1 MDILATLNPAQKQAV
16 QATGGPMLILAGPG
30 SGKTRVITHRIA
42 YMVTSCGV
50 APYHIMALTFTNK
63 AAREMR
69 NRLELLLGQDS
80 SGLTLGTFHAV
91 CSRILHREGRS
102 MGLDSRFS
110 IYDEEDQVNVVKQV
124 LQTLNLDAKKFP
136 PQTLRAAISQ
146 AKSQLVDS
154 EEYAQQVDSYFK
166 EIVSRVYYQYQ
177 QRLGQVQAVDFDD
190 LLVKTVKL
198 FRDHPDILSRYQERY
213 THVLVDEFQDTNIAQ
228 YVLLKQ
234 LAGRNS
240 DICVVGDPDQSIY
253 SWRFADLR
261 NIFSFEADYP
271 QAQVVLL
278 EQNYRSTKNI
288 LGVASDIISAN
299 VQRKTMHLR
308 TENEEGPMVTI
319 VENENEGE
327 EAQRVVNEIQRLV
340 DHESLSFRDC
350 AVMYRVNAQS
360 RVLEDY
366 FVRYGMPYKLVGG
379 VRFYQRRE
387 VKDVIAYLRVVNNRH
402 DDVSLARIINIPGRG
417 IGVKTL
423 SLLRGYAQSEGIS
436 LYQALG
442 RLLEQKE
449 FSSHIAQSAMGFLS
463 LMESLIARG
472 HQLDLAHLIDE
483 VIQQT
488 GYREYLMGQE
498 GGGDKWENVMELRSV
513 ALEYDELPPEEALAA
528 MLDRVSL
535 ATELDGLDDRA
546 DVVTLITL
554 HQAKG
559 LEFPAVF
566 ITGMEEGL
574 LPHRKAFLS
583 LEEME
588 EERRLCYVG
597 VTRAEKYL
605 YLLRSYRRNLFGRSV
620 ANPPSRFL
628 RDVSPHLANLVT
640 ARGLWQETK
649 RRTSRPEPQL
659 PAISEEWRVGEHVHH
674 RKFGDGIVMNCLP
687 ENGDCIISVAFKE
700 VGVKKL
706 LLSLTPMEKII
717 PNFEYNDGDD
727 SAEASDGQDVW
738 S

>member
-80 SGLTLGTFHAV
+80 SGLTLGTFHAI
-91 CSRILHREGRS
+91 CSRILHREGRA
-102 MGLDSRFS
+102 MGLDSRFA
-110 IYDEEDQVNVVKQV
+110 IYDEEDQLSVVKQV
-124 LQTLNLDAKKFP
+124 LQALNLDAKKFP
-136 PQTLRAAISQ
+136 PQALRAAISQ
-146 AKSQLVDS
+146 AKSQLVDP
-154 EEYAQQVDSYFK
+154 EEYAQHVDSYFE

-234 LAGRNS
+234 LAGRNP

-253 SWRFADLR
+253 SWRSADLR
-261 NIFSFEADYP
+261 NIFSFESDYP

-288 LGVASDIISAN
+288 LSVASDIISAN
-299 VQRKTMHLR
+299 VQRKSMHLR
-308 TENEEGPMVTI
+308 TENEEGPRVTI

-360 RVLEDY
+360 RVLEDS

-417 IGVKTL
+417 IGIKTL
-423 SLLRGYAQSEGIS
+423 SLLRGCAQSEDIS

-442 RLLEQKE
+442 RLLERKE
-449 FSSHIAQSAMGFLS
+449 FSSHIAQSALAFLS

-472 HQLDLAHLIDE
+472 HQLDLAQLIDE
-483 VIQQT
+483 ILQQT

-498 GGGDKWENVMELRSV
+498 RGEDKWENVMELRSV
-513 ALEYDELPPEEALAA
+513 ALEYDEFPPGEALAA

-605 YLLRSYRRNLFGRSV
+605 YLLRSYRRNLFGRSI

-649 RRTSRPEPQL
+649 RGTSRPEPQS
-659 PAISEEWRVGEHVHH
+659 PALNEEWRVGDHVHH

-687 ENGDCIISVAFKE
+687 ENGDCIISVVFKE
-700 VGVKKL
+700 AGVKKL
-706 LLSLTPMEKII
+706 LLSLAPMEKII

-727 SAEASDGQDVW
+727 SAEASDGQDAG